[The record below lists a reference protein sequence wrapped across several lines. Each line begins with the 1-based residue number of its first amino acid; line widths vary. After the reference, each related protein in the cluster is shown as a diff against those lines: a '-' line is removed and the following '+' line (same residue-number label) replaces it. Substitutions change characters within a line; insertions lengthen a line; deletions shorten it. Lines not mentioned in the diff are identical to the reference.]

1 MQLHPLKLVTIVT
14 EQILKDQIVKKIIE
28 LGAAGCTWQEAQGT
42 GSRGAR
48 RDAVGGGNVQIE
60 VICPDSV
67 AEAILTFVSRNYFDQ
82 YACLAWVTD
91 VSVVRGKRY
100 EKTSG

>member
-14 EQILKDQIVKKIIE
+14 EQVLRDKIVQKA
-28 LGAAGCTWQEAQGT
+28 LAAGASGCTYQEVQGT

-48 RDAVGGGNVQIE
+48 SNDVFGGNVRIE
-60 VICPDSV
+60 IVCAENV
-67 AEAILTFVSRNYFDQ
+67 AEAILTFVSHHFFEH

-91 VSVVRGKRY
+91 VSVVRGSRY
-100 EKTSG
+100 IKKPT